1 MKKLLLLIL
10 LIIPIISN
18 AQKFELIS
26 YKTEN
31 WMLLGVNDSNL
42 DAETIREIFGTVE
55 LTKKED
61 YFICTMHKDTPNE
74 FSLIIPKSVGNG
86 IYMLIASEHIYI
98 ITTGIVKNLRN
109 ITFNAIIGG
118 KQIIFYN
125 IYGY

>member
-31 WMLLGVNDSNL
+31 WMLLGANDSNL
-42 DAETIREIFGTVE
+42 DAKAIRKIFGIVE

-61 YFICTMHKDTPNE
+61 YFICTMHKNTSDE
-74 FSLIIPKSVGNG
+74 FSIIIPKSVGDG
-86 IYMLIASEHIYI
+86 TYMLIASEQIYI

-109 ITFNAIIGG
+109 ITFNAIIDG

>member
-42 DAETIREIFGTVE
+42 DAETIRKIFGTIE
-55 LTKKED
+55 LTKKDD
-61 YFICTMHKDTPNE
+61 YFICTMHKNTPDE
-74 FSLIIPKSVGNG
+74 FSVIIPKSVGDG
-86 IYMLIASEHIYI
+86 IYMLIASEQIYI

-109 ITFNAIIGG
+109 ITFNAVIDG